1 MTNILNFSTSKN
13 NIKENSSKLII
24 LPSILNSSIK
34 DDSSKKIIPKR
45 RIMKLKTE
53 KIPENKMKLFQNEI
67 KNACNC
73 GNINK
78 KPINLDFL
86 KDKTKYY
93 ELFFYNEKDYYK
105 RLERAKRRKIEKK
118 LKSKNIFII
127 YIYFFKF

>member
-67 KNACNC
+67 KNAVVFSPKLL
-73 GNINK
+73 GEF
-78 KPINLDFL
+78 FL
-86 KDKTKYY
+86 KTNK
-93 ELFFYNEKDYYK
+93 
-105 RLERAKRRKIEKK
+105 
-118 LKSKNIFII
+118 
-127 YIYFFKF
+127 